1 MAVVYHI
8 GWCIHRTSSL
18 LQRVLLDGN
27 APPESRAKCEED
39 PAWSLME
46 YQSSIQGV
54 GQMEVSGKDAKKE
67 QSEICTI
74 TQ

>member
-1 MAVVYHI
+1 MAVGYHI

-27 APPESRAKCEED
+27 APAESRAKYED

-46 YQSSIQGV
+46 YQFSIQGV